1 MDKRIIVEGPD
12 GSGKS
17 TLIELLLKIFP
28 NDLHLVDGF
37 KHSGY
42 DDYYEWFTHVVSSP
56 ATETVPVHNR
66 LFYSELVY
74 GKVLRGKVDVP
85 HAEDWKRSFRE
96 DSFLIYCTLPYD
108 ELVKSA
114 TENPQMEGVMQNL
127 RAIHNEYERIMGEE
141 LPRYWAS
148 GRCVSYNYHRPGDLA
163 ETIDLIGM
171 YLS

>member
-28 NDLHLVDGF
+28 NQLHLVEGF
-37 KHSGY
+37 KHSKY
-42 DDYYEWFTHVVSSP
+42 DDYYEWFTDVVSSLS
-56 ATETVPVHNR
+56 TETIPVHNR

-74 GKVLRGKVDVP
+74 GKVLRGKIDVP
-85 HAEDWKRSFRE
+85 HVEEWKTAFRQ
-96 DSFLIYCTLPYD
+96 DAFLIYCTLPYE
-108 ELVKSA
+108 ELVRSA

-127 RAIHNEYERIMGEE
+127 RAIQNEYERIMGEE
-141 LPRYWAS
+141 LPRYWGA